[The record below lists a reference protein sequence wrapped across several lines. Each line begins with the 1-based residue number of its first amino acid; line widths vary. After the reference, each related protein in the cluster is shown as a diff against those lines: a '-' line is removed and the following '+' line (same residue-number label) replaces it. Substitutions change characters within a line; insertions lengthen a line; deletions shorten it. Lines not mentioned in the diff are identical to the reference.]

1 MIHHICSKPLKK
13 LGWKS
18 CQAGATDE
26 STPHSVFSQCSS
38 CHFNLLAKLKSYLS
52 VLEKKKKN
60 EKGSMRAQPVRSRE
74 LVEVLHQKPT
84 MNNKGASHRSSAGRC
99 SPRKCSAAP
108 RALSFRRASRQLALQ
123 QRTGS
128 RSRAAW
134 RSAGTVRLVLMVTPR
149 ALCEARGPLPLSELW
164 RLSPRALGRN
174 SSKEHARARQRLSSR
189 SSG

>member
-1 MIHHICSKPLKK
+1 ML
-13 LGWKS
+13 
-18 CQAGATDE
+18 Q
-26 STPHSVFSQCSS
+26 
-38 CHFNLLAKLKSYLS
+38 LS
-52 VLEKKKKN
+52 VQFTGEIKVLFICIRKKKN
-60 EKGSMRAQPVRSRE
+60 EKGSMRAHPVRSRE
-74 LVEVLHQKPT
+74 LVEVLHHKQN

-149 ALCEARGPLPLSELW
+149 ALFPVALCEARGPLPLSELW